1 MEDSSSPCIARTYSQ
16 PISYANQEEEHCYRA
31 LTPSYSFGRY
41 ESDLEWGKW
50 SCFSQNRCLEE
61 VQKLSKPGTV
71 AAMKAYFEARY
82 KRVANKKSSV
92 VPSYQQ
98 NQQNEVPRDFDDTSV
113 MKFHKK
119 SQMVSDS
126 AKFKAYDMGNALEE
140 GEVTASITRKS
151 ASAPSKASIFGGTSK
166 LRAPIAPRKKNNSTP
181 NSDKAARDATVKRPP
196 PLDSLHKPLSY
207 DSCASEAKK
216 TSSPILDSIRN
227 LRIIKSFGKSS
238 KDSRT
243 KHALTRERV
252 HGEATCNSETP
263 HQENIRYLLIKPPK
277 YAYMPLSAFSYLLL
291 ILPQNILF
299 SCVQSSTAGRTNPSS
314 TVLSSLSFQCD
325 ERGARHKEKLE
336 NKLNMKGKEKAQ
348 LQTKSK
354 SHSPEVGRKP
364 APRQGQE
371 SDSARPRLES
381 LAKKQ
386 LKVCYRKE

>member
-16 PISYANQEEEHCYRA
+16 PISYANQEEHCYRA

-126 AKFKAYDMGNALEE
+126 AKFSKTVFCYVTEKNDLVAGCSYDMGNALEE

-263 HQENIRYLLIKPPK
+263 HQENI
-277 YAYMPLSAFSYLLL
+277 
-291 ILPQNILF
+291 